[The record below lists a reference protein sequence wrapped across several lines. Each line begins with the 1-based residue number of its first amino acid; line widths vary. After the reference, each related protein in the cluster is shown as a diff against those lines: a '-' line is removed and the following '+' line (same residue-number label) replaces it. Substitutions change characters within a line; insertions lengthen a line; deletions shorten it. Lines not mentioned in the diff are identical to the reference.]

1 MSYEER
7 KVGLS
12 VDVDP
17 TRANQGLD
25 QVAQAAKG
33 TAQIVEQAGRKAGQS
48 IDGIGDSSGRAAE
61 KVNRDQ
67 RTMIAAMQRL
77 QIAAEAGGKNT
88 AAYFEKIG
96 QIRGYDDPAF
106 KRAVQGLQAIE
117 AAQKSA
123 DSASVA
129 AAANQAAFVASLR
142 EQIALQ
148 GKSTEE
154 VLRYRA
160 AQLGIG
166 ESAAPLILQL
176 QNQKAAQ
183 AAAAQAAR
191 EEAESQKQAAVAKQ
205 RAADQQQ
212 SFIAGLRDQVAVQ
225 GKSQAEILRY
235 RAAQLGVTKD
245 AEQYIA
251 QLERANA
258 STGKIGVSAAQTAA
272 ALRGVPA
279 QFTDIVTALQG
290 GQQPL
295 TVFLQQGGQLKDMF
309 GGAGAAAK
317 ALGGYVLG
325 LINPL
330 TVTTAAVGVLG
341 YAFYKGAQEQQD
353 FQRTLILTGNAAG
366 VTASQLGS
374 IAAKVGSM
382 GNGTTG
388 RAAEVLNQIAASG
401 KVAAGSLTTFTDAAL
416 KMERAGGPAAE
427 ETAKA
432 FADLGKAPLEASLKL
447 NESANYLTRSVYEQ
461 IKALEEQGKTVDA
474 AAVAQ
479 KAYADSLNDRADA
492 MVANLGYIE
501 KGWKAIKKE
510 SAEALDT
517 LLSIG
522 RAEGPE
528 QLIAR
533 LQTMRANK
541 SVGLDGYADTNAG
554 KRVQADIAAID
565 QEIAR
570 LSKRLMLTNDI
581 AASEKQRADAVKA
594 GVEFDKES
602 DKYLTKREQM
612 EREIAKARQ
621 VGLAAGREE
630 ADIARLVNEIRSKYD
645 DGTSLQTVKNA
656 EAQRLELIKRSQV
669 EVDTL
674 RQTGYLNERAAIEQN
689 ASLAVRAIDARASA
703 VKAELALVAKKKDS
717 EKEVASLQGE
727 LAKLTAERLTAEIKG
742 RNDVV
747 VALYKQQR
755 AIEAV
760 LDAQRQETADDR
772 ARFFVEESK
781 ARERIALSIYEYNRS
796 LDDEAKRMQ
805 LEVSLLGASG
815 VERQARLK
823 QFEIELDLRKRLA
836 EIDKTFYEGGDEER
850 EQERARAR
858 EAAARA
864 SAQAQTRAYLD
875 EWQKANDQLTQSLT
889 DAITQGIM
897 GGKGAAETLRKAL
910 VAALVTRPIQIAVQ
924 AMVQPIMGQ
933 LGQFM
938 MGGQGTGM
946 QGGSG
951 MPWLTNF
958 GGSVSGAVDTLGLNL
973 YNAGFKD
980 SGSWLMMNQG
990 TIGQYANYAGQGL
1003 GYLNALKSASD
1014 GKWGSA
1020 AGSALGTYFGG
1031 PIGGAIGNSIG
1042 SMIDSAFGG
1051 NGKDFY
1057 GADYMASSK
1066 TGGYRPGEREVGDR
1080 QWGWSITGARSSQV
1094 EQTLQAITNSSL
1106 ASLNQLQSVFGG
1118 KSEYKLGTY
1127 FSSNGENGSQG
1138 NIKFIKDGQTLAATS
1153 SGSYDKDATAGFK
1166 QYSSDVAKTVRDA
1179 MDAMG
1184 LPKWAQGML
1193 DKLGEAPAIDDL
1205 VATVEQITKSQQ
1217 ALKSLGEVM
1226 PQFAKLTDNATASLL
1241 EAMGGA
1247 DALAQSASSYYQ
1259 NFYSEAERQAA
1270 ASAQLGKAFGELG
1283 LAVPTTR
1290 EAFRSLVEAQDLTT
1304 ESGAKTYAALLK
1316 LNPAFASLVAASGE
1330 AAQSVDQAAQQMA
1343 EAGRKS
1349 LESLAQSNASLQV
1362 DLLRAQGKDGD
1373 ALALQRKQQLDA
1385 LLSGTSASDAEII
1398 RAQFGR
1404 NAAIED
1410 QITTLRQ
1417 AAEAERAVAAERA
1430 SLTSRLAE
1438 AQGDAAAA
1446 RARELAA
1453 VDASNRAILEQ
1464 IYALEDQKSA
1474 AAAAA
1479 AAMEKVN
1486 QAMSSLGGRR
1496 FDLENQILSLQGND
1510 AEVARRIRE
1519 RDLAQLTAGMT
1530 KEEADKIT
1538 AAYDYNAALQQQL
1551 EALTAAKQ
1559 AAEQAASAQAQAAQ
1573 EQARAAEQVKQ
1584 AWQSLTDSLMS
1595 EVQRIRGQMMEEG
1608 GGGLAATQAR
1618 FAILTAQARA
1628 GDQEAVK
1635 LLPSLSQTMDG
1646 LAKAQATSLLELQSM
1661 RAATATSLEQT
1672 AAILASKFGVTLPK
1686 LATGT
1691 NYVPTTMPALLHE
1704 GEAVIPRAF
1713 NPAAGGYAQQEEMLA
1728 EMKAL
1733 RAQNQQQGKALA
1745 ELQLRMAQILER
1757 WDFNGIPE
1765 QRETTA

>member
-25 QVAQAAKG
+25 QVAQKAKA
-33 TAQIVEQAGRKAGQS
+33 TATVVEQAGRKAGQGVDS
-48 IDGIGDSSGRAAE
+48 IGDGAARAAE
-61 KVNRDQ
+61 KVSRAEGLM
-67 RTMIAAMQRL
+67 TAAVKRAQA
-77 QIAAEAGGKNT
+77 AAEAGGRGT

-96 QIRGYDDPAF
+96 QQNGFQSESFRKVVEDL
-106 KRAVQGLQAIE
+106 R
-117 AAQKSA
+117 
-123 DSASVA
+123 SVE
-129 AAANQAAFVASLR
+129 L
-142 EQIALQ
+142 
-148 GKSTEE
+148 
-154 VLRYRA
+154 
-160 AQLGIG
+160 
-166 ESAAPLILQL
+166 
-176 QNQKAAQ
+176 AQ
-183 AAAAQAAR
+183 AKAR
-191 EEAESQKQAAVAKQ
+191 
-205 RAADQQQ
+205 Q
-212 SFIAGLRDQVAVQ
+212 S
-225 GKSQAEILRY
+225 
-235 RAAQLGVTKD
+235 LGTM
-245 AEQYIA
+245 
-251 QLERANA
+251 
-258 STGKIGVSAAQTAA
+258 GVSAAQTAA

-309 GGAGAAAK
+309 GGAGNAAK
-317 ALGGYVLG
+317 ALGGYVLS
-325 LINPL
+325 LVNPL

-341 YAFYKGAQEQQD
+341 YAFYKGAQEQQE
-353 FQRTLILTGNAAG
+353 FQKTLILTGNAAG
-366 VTASQLGS
+366 VTAGQLGS
-374 IAAKVGSM
+374 IAAKVGAM

-401 KVAAGSLTTFTDAAL
+401 KVASASLASFTDAAL

-432 FADLGKAPLEASLKL
+432 FADLGKAPLDASLKL

-461 IKALEEQGKTVDA
+461 IKALEEQGRTVDA
-474 AAVAQ
+474 ASIAQ
-479 KAYADSLNDRADA
+479 KAYADALDQRADG
-492 MVANLGYIE
+492 MVANLGAIE
-501 KGWKAIKKE
+501 GAWKAIKKE

-533 LQTMRANK
+533 LQTMRSNK

-581 AASEKQRADAVKA
+581 ASAEKQRADAVKA

-621 VGLAAGREE
+621 FGLAAGREE
-630 ADIARLVNEIRSKYD
+630 VEIAKLVGEIRSKYD
-645 DGTSLQTVKNA
+645 DGTALQSIKNS
-656 EAQRLELIKRSQV
+656 EALKLETLKRAQV
-669 EVDTL
+669 ELDHQ
-674 RQTGYLNERAAIEQN
+674 RAMGALNEREYIEKNTQLTLRDIDTRMSAARQE
-689 ASLAVRAIDARASA
+689 LAVAA
-703 VKAELALVAKKKDS
+703 AKKDN
-717 EKEVASLQGE
+717 EKEVSALQGQLSQLSQE
-727 LAKLTAERLTAEIKG
+727 RITAELKG
-742 RNDVV
+742 RYQLEEVIDKQKRATE
-747 VALYKQQR
+747 ALYEAERQQAR
-755 AIEAV
+755 AEY
-760 LDAQRQETADDR
+760 DAMLREQFA
-772 ARFFVEESK
+772 ARTQ
-781 ARERIALSIYEYNRS
+781 IALALDQYNRS
-796 LDDEAKRMQ
+796 LDDEAERMR
-805 LEVSLLGASG
+805 LEVSLMGASSQ
-815 VERQARLK
+815 ERQARLK
-823 QFEIELDLRKRLA
+823 QFEIELDLRKKLQ
-836 EIDKTFYEGGDEER
+836 EIDRTVYEGGEEER
-850 EQERARAR
+850 EQVRQKAR

-897 GGKGAAETLRKAL
+897 GGQGAAETLRKAL

-924 AMVQPIMGQ
+924 ALIQPVMGQ

-938 MGGQGTGM
+938 MGGQGAGMTGA
-946 QGGSG
+946 SG

-990 TIGQYANYAGQGL
+990 TIGQYASYAGKGL
-1003 GYLNALKSASD
+1003 GYLGSLSAASD
-1014 GKWGSA
+1014 GKWGQA
-1020 AGSALGTYFGG
+1020 AGSALGTYL
-1031 PIGGAIGNSIG
+1031 GAGNPLATALGSSIG

-1066 TGGYRPGEREVGDR
+1066 TGGYRPMEREVGDR
-1080 QWGWSITGARSSQV
+1080 QWGWSVTGARSSQV

-1118 KSEYKLGTY
+1118 KSEFKLGTY

-1138 NIKFIKDGQTLAATS
+1138 NIKFLKDGQTLASTS

-1193 DKLGEAPAIDDL
+1193 DKLGDAPAIDDL

-1226 PQFAKLTDNATASLL
+1226 PQFAKLTDNATTALLDSL
-1241 EAMGGA
+1241 GGA
-1247 DALAQSASSYYQ
+1247 DGLAQAASSYYQ

-1270 ASAQLGKAFGELG
+1270 ASAQLGKSFGDLG

-1304 ESGAKTYAALLK
+1304 EAGAKTYASLLK
-1316 LNPAFASLVAASGE
+1316 LSPAFAELVAASDD
-1330 AAQSVDQAAQQMA
+1330 AASGITGSAKEMA
-1343 EAGRKS
+1343 EAGRQAMA
-1349 LESLAQSNASLQV
+1349 SLAQSNASLQV
-1362 DLLRAQGKDGD
+1362 DLLKAQGKDGD
-1373 ALALQRKQQLDA
+1373 ALALARKQQLDK
-1385 LLSGTSASDAEII
+1385 LLLGTSAEDAAAI
-1398 RAQFGR
+1398 RADFER
-1404 NAAIED
+1404 NTALED
-1410 QITTLRQ
+1410 QITATLK
-1417 AAEAERAVAAERA
+1417 AADAERALKSERE
-1430 SLTSRLAE
+1430 SLESRLLQL
-1438 AQGDAAAA
+1438 QGDKEAL
-1446 RARELAA
+1446 RAKELAS
-1453 VDASNRAILEQ
+1453 VDASNRSILEQ
-1464 IYALEDQKSA
+1464 IYALEDQKTAAEKA
-1474 AAAAA
+1474 AAAL
-1479 AAMEKVN
+1479 EKTN
-1486 QAMSSLGGRR
+1486 QALTSVGDRR
-1496 FDLENQILSLQGND
+1496 FDLENQLLQLQGKD
-1510 AEVARRIRE
+1510 DEVRKRIRD
-1519 RDLAQLTAGMT
+1519 RDLAKLTEGLSA
-1530 KEEADKIT
+1530 EDAARVT
-1538 AAYDYNAALQQQL
+1538 AAYDYNLALQDQL
-1551 EALTAAKQ
+1551 DSLNASKA
-1559 AAEQAASAQAQAAQ
+1559 AAEQAASAQAEAAQ
-1573 EQARAAEQVKQ
+1573 EQARAAEQIRQ
-1584 AWQSLTDSLMS
+1584 AWKSVADSLIS
-1595 EVQRIRGQMMEEG
+1595 EAQRVRGQMMEEG

-1618 FAILTAQARA
+1618 FTILTAQARA
-1628 GDQEAVK
+1628 GDQEAAK
-1635 LLPSLSQTMDG
+1635 LLPSLSQTMDS

-1661 RAATATSLEQT
+1661 RAATASSLEET
-1672 AAILASKFGVTLPK
+1672 AAILASKFGITLPK

-1691 NYVPTTMPALLHE
+1691 NYVPATMPALLHE
-1704 GEAVIPRAF
+1704 GEAVVPRAY
-1713 NPAAGGYAQQEEMLA
+1713 NPAAGGSAHGEDLLKELR
-1728 EMKAL
+1728 AL
-1733 RAQNQQQGKALA
+1733 REQNQQQGKELLAL
-1745 ELQLRMAQILER
+1745 QSRMAQIIDRWELNGLPEER
-1757 WDFNGIPE
+1757 
-1765 QRETTA
+1765 AA

>member
-1 MSYEER
+1 MTEER
-7 KVGLS
+7 KVQLGVALDTS
-12 VDVDP
+12 DV
-17 TRANQGLD
+17 
-25 QVAQAAKG
+25 KG
-33 TAQIVEQAGRKAGQS
+33 KMQS
-48 IDGIGDSSGRAAE
+48 IVQDA
-61 KVNRDQ
+61 
-67 RTMIAAMQRL
+67 
-77 QIAAEAGGKNT
+77 
-88 AAYFEKIG
+88 
-96 QIRGYDDPAF
+96 
-106 KRAVQGLQAIE
+106 RAVG
-117 AAQKSA
+117 
-123 DSASVA
+123 
-129 AAANQAAFVASLR
+129 
-142 EQIALQ
+142 
-148 GKSTEE
+148 
-154 VLRYRA
+154 
-160 AQLGIG
+160 
-166 ESAAPLILQL
+166 
-176 QNQKAAQ
+176 
-183 AAAAQAAR
+183 
-191 EEAESQKQAAVAKQ
+191 AAVAKAGLEGGKGMDAIGDGID
-205 RAADQQQ
+205 RNADRLGRAEGKFAADVKRMTAALKSGGKDTVEYLQEIAQQRGFM
-212 SFIAGLRDQVAVQ
+212 SDAVQ
-225 GKSQAEILRY
+225 KEIQAYAAAKKAQTDAQKS
-235 RAAQLGVTKD
+235 LG
-245 AEQYIA
+245 A
-251 QLERANA
+251 
-258 STGKIGVSAAQTAA
+258 IGISAAQTAA

-279 QFTDIVTALQG
+279 QFTDIVTSLAS

-309 GGAGAAAK
+309 GGAGNAAK

-325 LINPL
+325 LVNPF
-330 TVTTAAVGVLG
+330 TVAAAAVGLLG
-341 YAFYKGAQEQQD
+341 YAYYKGASELQE
-353 FQRTLILTGNAAG
+353 FNKALILSGNQAGLVSSQFSALSKGVSALSGGTVRQSAEAITLLATSGVRGATNLRDFAAAAVELERVGGPAVEKTVSAFAELAKSPYEASVKFNESMNYLNSATLRQIKTLQDQGRAVEAADLAQRAYFDAVKERSPQVLANLGDIERAWLKIKEVAGKSVDKALDVGRAPTADSVQKQIDDTTARLDSYGGRRQEREKQNLVDLQAQLETLKESERIARQVADAAAEKAEKTKAGNKWEEESVKFLTKRGQLEREILQAKNTGIAAG
-366 VTASQLGS
+366 KSQEEIERRLLAIRQRYDDGRALQDVKTAEALKIEALRTSQLELDRLRASMVLNEREYISQTTQLTLRSYDIQIDAAKKELAIAAAKLDNEKQVAELQGQIAVLELRRSNAKIEGENKVTASIEAQ
-374 IAAKVGSM
+374 
-382 GNGTTG
+382 N
-388 RAAEVLNQIAASG
+388 R
-401 KVAAGSLTTFTDAAL
+401 
-416 KMERAGGPAAE
+416 
-427 ETAKA
+427 ETAKT
-432 FADLGKAPLEASLKL
+432 LYLE
-447 NESANYLTRSVYEQ
+447 Q
-461 IKALEEQGKTVDA
+461 
-474 AAVAQ
+474 
-479 KAYADSLNDRADA
+479 
-492 MVANLGYIE
+492 
-501 KGWKAIKKE
+501 
-510 SAEALDT
+510 
-517 LLSIG
+517 
-522 RAEGPE
+522 
-528 QLIAR
+528 
-533 LQTMRANK
+533 
-541 SVGLDGYADTNAG
+541 
-554 KRVQADIAAID
+554 
-565 QEIAR
+565 
-570 LSKRLMLTNDI
+570 
-581 AASEKQRADAVKA
+581 
-594 GVEFDKES
+594 
-602 DKYLTKREQM
+602 
-612 EREIAKARQ
+612 
-621 VGLAAGREE
+621 
-630 ADIARLVNEIRSKYD
+630 
-645 DGTSLQTVKNA
+645 
-656 EAQRLELIKRSQV
+656 
-669 EVDTL
+669 
-674 RQTGYLNERAAIEQN
+674 
-689 ASLAVRAIDARASA
+689 
-703 VKAELALVAKKKDS
+703 
-717 EKEVASLQGE
+717 E
-727 LAKLTAERLTAEIKG
+727 LAKSEYDAMLRAQADER
-742 RNDVV
+742 D
-747 VALYKQQR
+747 
-755 AIEAV
+755 
-760 LDAQRQETADDR
+760 
-772 ARFFVEESK
+772 
-781 ARERIALSIYEYNRS
+781 RIAISLQDYNRS
-796 LDDEAKRMQ
+796 LDDEAARMK
-805 LEVSLLGASG
+805 LEVSLMGASS

-823 QFEIELDLRKRLA
+823 QFEIELDLRKKLQ
-836 EIDKTFYEGGDEER
+836 EIDRTVYEGGEEER
-850 EQERARAR
+850 EQVRQKAR

-864 SAQAQTRAYLD
+864 SAQSQTRAYLD

-897 GGKGAAETLRKAL
+897 GGQGAAETLRKAI

-1179 MDAMG
+1179 MEAMG

-1385 LLSGTSASDAEII
+1385 LLAGTSASDAEII

-1559 AAEQAASAQAQAAQ
+1559 AAEQAAAAQAQAAQ

-1608 GGGLAATQAR
+1608 GGGLAATQAW